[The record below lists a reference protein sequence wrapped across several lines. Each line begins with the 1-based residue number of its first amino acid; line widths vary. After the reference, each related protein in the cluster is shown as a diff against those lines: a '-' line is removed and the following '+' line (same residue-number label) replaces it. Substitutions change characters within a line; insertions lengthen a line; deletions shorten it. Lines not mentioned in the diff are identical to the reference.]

1 MKGKPLNQKPIRS
14 AALAVASAL
23 WLSGCVNIQLSSG
36 SGGIDGSGL
45 DDRSPPS
52 FVDRMLGTQPR
63 ITVLETRG
71 DLYAFQTVVERERV
85 PPSYGLLTTAK
96 GSAKVQ
102 MPDGVVYELG
112 ADTSVEFKLEGGKWM
127 PMLERG
133 TIRAPAKAPVSTPM
147 VSMIVCEGSWEIR
160 RNASSL
166 TVTNCPGGSVR
177 WLPGTAATPLTSAAV
192 LQLDEPGRKVSDSR

>member
-1 MKGKPLNQKPIRS
+1 MTQNPIRS
-14 AALAVASAL
+14 AAFAVACAL
-23 WLSGCVNIQLSSG
+23 WLPGCVNIQMSGG

-52 FVDRMLGTQPR
+52 FMDKMLGTQPR
-63 ITVLETRG
+63 MTVLETRG
-71 DLYAFQTVVERERV
+71 DLYAFQAVVEREKI

-166 TVTNCPGGSVR
+166 TVTSCPGGSVR
-177 WLPGTAATPLTSAAV
+177 WLPGTPATPLTSAAV
-192 LQLDEPGRKVSDSR
+192 LQLDEPGRSVSDSR

>member
-1 MKGKPLNQKPIRS
+1 MNQKPIRS
-14 AALAVASAL
+14 AAFAIACAL
-23 WLSGCVNIQLSSG
+23 WLPGCVNIQMSGG

-52 FVDRMLGTQPR
+52 FLDRMLGTQPR
-63 ITVLETRG
+63 MTVLDTRG
-71 DLYAFQTVVERERV
+71 DLYAFQTVVEREKI

-112 ADTSVEFKLEGGKWM
+112 ADTSVEFKLEGGKWI
-127 PMLERG
+127 PVLERG

-166 TVTNCPGGSVR
+166 TVTSCPGGSVR
-177 WLPGTAATPLTSAAV
+177 WLPGTPATPLTSAAV
-192 LQLDEPGRKVSDSR
+192 LQLDESGRKVSESR

>member
-1 MKGKPLNQKPIRS
+1 MNQKPIHS
-14 AALAVASAL
+14 AAFAIACAL
-23 WLSGCVNIQLSSG
+23 WLPGCVNIQMSGG

-52 FVDRMLGTQPR
+52 FMDRMLGKQPR
-63 ITVLETRG
+63 ITVLEKRG
-71 DLYAFQTVVERERV
+71 DSYAFQSVVEREKI

-127 PMLERG
+127 PVLERG
-133 TIRAPAKAPVSTPM
+133 TIRAPAKASVSTPM
-147 VSMIVCEGSWEIR
+147 VSMIVCDGSWEIR
-160 RNASSL
+160 RSAQNL
-166 TVTNCPGGSVR
+166 TVTSCPGGSVR
-177 WLPGTAATPLTSAAV
+177 WLPGTPTTPLASAAV
-192 LQLDEPGRKVSDSR
+192 LQLDESGRKVSESR

>member
-1 MKGKPLNQKPIRS
+1 MKGKPLNQNPIRS
-14 AALAVASAL
+14 AAFAIACAL
-23 WLSGCVNIQLSSG
+23 WLPGCVNIQMSGG

-52 FVDRMLGTQPR
+52 FLDRMLGTQPR
-63 ITVLETRG
+63 MTVLDTRG
-71 DLYAFQTVVERERV
+71 DLYAFQTVVGREKI

-112 ADTSVEFKLEGGKWM
+112 ADTSVEFKLEGGKWI
-127 PMLERG
+127 PVLERG

-166 TVTNCPGGSVR
+166 TVTSCPGGSVR
-177 WLPGTAATPLTSAAV
+177 WLPGTPATPLTSAAV
-192 LQLDEPGRKVSDSR
+192 LQLDESGRKVSESR

>member
-1 MKGKPLNQKPIRS
+1 MKGKPLNQRPIRS
-14 AALAVASAL
+14 AAFALACAL
-23 WLSGCVNIQLSSG
+23 WLPGCVNIQMSGG

-52 FVDRMLGTQPR
+52 FMDRMLGTQPR

-71 DLYAFQTVVERERV
+71 DSYAFQPVVEREKI

-112 ADTSVEFKLEGGKWM
+112 ADTSVEFKLEAGKWM

-147 VSMIVCEGSWEIR
+147 VSMIVCEGYWEIR